1 MDLNR
6 TPTGLYDLD
15 FNMAYQPYCFYDPR
29 YDCPIPP
36 AENRLTVPVRAGE
49 RMRKP

>member
-1 MDLNR
+1 
-6 TPTGLYDLD
+6 
-15 FNMAYQPYCFYDPR
+15 MAYQPYCFYDPR